1 MGAVNIV
8 DDGDHCIYDDDLH
21 PERGLQKFHYQ

>member
-8 DDGDHCIYDDDLH
+8 DGGDHCIYDDDLH
-21 PERGLQKFHYQ
+21 PERGLQKSH

>member
-8 DDGDHCIYDDDLH
+8 DDSDNVIYDDGLH
-21 PERGLQKFHYQ
+21 PERGLQKPH